1 MFEPGSEQCRA
12 QGLQWTL
19 HISEMVNS
27 RRASEKRGR
36 GRLTP
41 SYHAKCCVCVCM
53 CVKWACAWYACI
65 LYVHVH
71 FCVWRVFM
79 CMLCECVV
87 SIYGVCVSVHMCV
100 SILYVC
106 MVYGACMCMSM
117 VCVFI
122 YGMCVCVHM
131 CKNRC
136 AHTMVHIWRSED
148 KLGCWSLSFPLF
160 EMGVSLLLNM
170 LRY

>member
-12 QGLQWTL
+12 QGLRWTL

-36 GRLTP
+36 GRLAP
-41 SYHAKCCVCVCM
+41 SYQAKCCVCVCM

-71 FCVWRVFM
+71 FCVWRIFM

-87 SIYGVCVSVHMCV
+87 SIYGVCVWACICVCLFYMCAW
-100 SILYVC
+100 SMEHVC
-106 MVYGACMCMSM
+106 VCLWCVCISM
-117 VCVFI
+117 VW
-122 YGMCVCVHM
+122 VCVHM

-148 KLGCWSLSFPLF
+148 KLGCCSLSFPLF
-160 EMGVSLLLNM
+160 EMGVSLLLSM
-170 LRY
+170 SRY